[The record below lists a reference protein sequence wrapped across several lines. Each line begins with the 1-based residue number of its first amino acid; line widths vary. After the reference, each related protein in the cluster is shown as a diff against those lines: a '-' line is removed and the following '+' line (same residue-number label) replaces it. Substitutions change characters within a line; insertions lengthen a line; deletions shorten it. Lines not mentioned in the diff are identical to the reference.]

1 MVEILPFRGIHYNHS
16 VVSDLTKVLCPPY
29 DVISPV
35 QQQELYRSSDSNFV
49 RIEFGRELPQDN
61 DTDNKYTRAK
71 ATLNKWLTKD
81 ILHRDNQP
89 GIYIHDH
96 HYHFNEKEYC
106 RRNITCLVKLEE
118 WDKMVVRPHEGT
130 FARARSD
137 RLSMLWTLQAN
148 TSPILGLYED
158 SYDTITKLLESQSR
172 QTPLL
177 QVNYENSETHTL
189 RVIQDEAVVSSL
201 SRSFSNLPLYIADGH
216 HRYESALTYRRER
229 RFGEL
234 SDSGEKPYDF
244 VMMSLVAFSDPGLL
258 ILPAHRLL
266 RGVSKSGLSDLMRG
280 LESYFTVSR
289 IPAANVNNDV
299 SMILEEN
306 ARDSAN
312 ILLLGLSSQEYLN
325 LKLREDIKPIQLMP
339 NLHADYNKRLGVSIV
354 DHLILEG
361 IMGFTPESVGSLLSY
376 TYDAEEA
383 SNSVAS
389 QEYQLAFLVNPVK
402 PSDIK
407 SVADNGDRMPK
418 KSTYFYPKMPAGL
431 VFYSFAD

>member
-234 SDSGEKPYDF
+234 FDSGEKPYDF
-244 VMMSLVAFSDPGLL
+244 VIMSLVEFSDPGLL

-266 RGVSKSGLSDLMRG
+266 RGISKSGLSDLMRG
-280 LESYFTVSR
+280 LNHILLSAVSR
-289 IPAANVNNDV
+289 
-299 SMILEEN
+299 
-306 ARDSAN
+306 
-312 ILLLGLSSQEYLN
+312 
-325 LKLREDIKPIQLMP
+325 QLT
-339 NLHADYNKRLGVSIV
+339 
-354 DHLILEG
+354 LIMMCL
-361 IMGFTPESVGSLLSY
+361 
-376 TYDAEEA
+376 
-383 SNSVAS
+383 
-389 QEYQLAFLVNPVK
+389 
-402 PSDIK
+402 
-407 SVADNGDRMPK
+407 
-418 KSTYFYPKMPAGL
+418 
-431 VFYSFAD
+431 